1 MRYLIISCCFLI
13 LSCGSYSKKNQL
25 TEQEVKKQFITN
37 PYFSDAN
44 QDYVYKASIQV
55 YDNSFGGLLI
65 IKKIEDSNHR
75 IVFTTEMGAKLFDF
89 SIIETEFKVNYI
101 LDELN
106 KKLLINLLKTDFKAL
121 VQEQNLV
128 SKSFIKETIQIY
140 QTAILGKKHFYYV
153 SEHLNQIIRTG
164 YQKEKVHFLFTDIS
178 NNIANQITIKHHNI
192 KLEINLKSISK

>member
-13 LSCGSYSKKNQL
+13 VSCGSYSKKNQL
-25 TEQEVKKQFITN
+25 TEHEIKNQFITN
-37 PYFSDAN
+37 PYFSDTK

-55 YDNSFGGLLI
+55 YDNNFGGLLI
-65 IKKIEDSNHR
+65 IKKIEDGYHR
-75 IVFTTEMGAKLFDF
+75 VVFTTEMGAKLFDF
-89 SIIETEFKVNYI
+89 SITETDFKVNYI

-121 VQEQNLV
+121 VQEQNFV
-128 SKSFIKETIQIY
+128 SKSFTKDTIQIY

-153 SEHLNQIIRTG
+153 SEHLDQIIRAG
-164 YQKEKVHFLFTDIS
+164 YRKEKVHFLFSDIS